1 MKLYY
6 SPGACS
12 LSPHIVLREGGF
24 DFQLERVDLQSGK
37 TETGRDYKTINPLGY
52 VPALELDDGEVLT
65 EGPAI
70 VQYLADRVPEKR
82 LAPPAGGLARYRLME
97 WLNFISTEL
106 HKGFG
111 ALFNPAFP
119 DEAKAIVR
127 AQLERRIGEAERRL
141 GGRSFAMGEDF
152 TVADAYLF
160 TVLGWSRYVNVDLS
174 PWPGLGAYLG
184 RVAARPAVQAA
195 LAAEGLISTSK

>member
-24 DFQLERVDLQSGK
+24 DFQLERVDLQSAV
-37 TETGRDYKTINPLGY
+37 TETGADYKTINPNGY
-52 VPALELDDGEVLT
+52 VPALQLDDGQVLT

-70 VQYLADRVPEKR
+70 VQYLADRVPERR
-82 LAPPAGGLARYRLME
+82 LAPQAGTMERYRLME

-111 ALFNPAFP
+111 ALFNPKLP
-119 DEAKAIVR
+119 DETKAVIKS
-127 AQLERRIGEAERRL
+127 QLVARIEHVNRL
-141 GGRSFAMGEDF
+141 LSGKTYAMGETF
-152 TVADAYLF
+152 MAVDAYLF
-160 TVLGWSRYVNVDLS
+160 TVLGWGKYVDLDLS
-174 PWPGLGAYLG
+174 RWPTLTAYLG

-195 LAAEGLISTSK
+195 LAAEGLIPAST